1 MITWYI
7 ARGAGLAAL
16 VLLSATACLGALMSR
31 RGAAGPRIVLHYVH
45 RVTATLGLSVLALHL
60 GMILADSYAGVGW
73 LGALVPF
80 RSGYRTNWVALGTIA
95 AYLFAFAGAIG
106 FARARFAVSA
116 TATRVWRGLH
126 CLAYVGWGAAMLHG
140 LNAGT
145 DSALPWV
152 RLVYAGCGIAVGLS
166 LSMRIP
172 EFVRASTKPDLRAVS
187 R

>member
-1 MITWYI
+1 MTTWYI

-16 VLLSATACLGALMSR
+16 VLLSATTCLGALMSR

-45 RVTATLGLSVLALHL
+45 RVTASLGLAVLALHL

-80 RSGYRTNWVALGTIA
+80 RSGYRPNWVALGTIA
-95 AYLFAFAGAIG
+95 AYLFVFVAAIG
-106 FARARFAVSA
+106 FARGRFAASA

-126 CLAYVGWGAAMLHG
+126 CLAYLGWGAAMLHG

-145 DSALPWV
+145 DGAVPWV
-152 RLVYAGCGIAVGLS
+152 RVLYAACAIAVGLAVA
-166 LSMRIP
+166 MRVP
-172 EFVRASTKPDLRAVS
+172 EFVRAGAKSDVPAVS